1 MSRLKG
7 MEQFFPI
14 INSKELTLWKTQ
26 RPKPTKAH
34 LPFVN
39 KLQEEILQFLK
50 E

>member
-14 INSKELTLWKTQ
+14 INSKELTLWKTL

-34 LPFVN
+34 LPFVS
-39 KLQEEILQFLK
+39 KFQEEIMQFLK